1 MTKDAAGTANRK
13 RPALHDLHG
22 TDEFMPKHHHGA
34 EDIGLDGITAIEFS
48 GHHHDDGNDKVST
61 RPQSWSL
68 YFTPRTQ

>member
-1 MTKDAAGTANRK
+1 
-13 RPALHDLHG
+13 
-22 TDEFMPKHHHGA
+22 MPKHHHGA